1 MTVDRWYIAALAF
14 SLAWLC
20 GLSLPLALFVGLSV
34 GVVAAVVW
42 RTVYGLRA
50 MRELNAAV
58 EEFKRQ
64 EAAE

>member
-1 MTVDRWYIAALAF
+1 MTVDRWYIAALVS